1 MVESFRDQVAAHGAP
16 VKLITFKGEGHGLS
30 NPSSH
35 MAAAQAQIRW
45 FQKYLAGSTAR

>member
-1 MVESFRDQVAAHGAP
+1 MSLQR
-16 VKLITFKGEGHGLS
+16 LIITFKDEGHGLS

-45 FQKYLAGSTAR
+45 FQKYLASADAR